1 MDSTPAY
8 TSKIDPTNFIV
19 VCTVIALVWATVQFL
34 IIAVTKINQL
44 SYNRGDEERAS
55 LNAHGPSS
63 SKQMELLREVHQ
75 AITSGAEA
83 FLRAEYTYCVIFEAV
98 FAVVIFF
105 LISWGQ
111 KSFFLGALT
120 TVAFILGAGTS
131 ILSGYIGMKV
141 AVYANVRTTINCLL
155 NQGFKEGF
163 NTAFRAGSVLGFA
176 VTGLGI
182 LVLYLMMIA
191 FYQYFE
197 QDQWTVMMDCISGYG
212 LGGSSVAL
220 FGRVGGGIYTKA
232 ADVGA
237 DLVGKVVHGIPE
249 VCINTQIY
257 IYTDT
262 HELDSIFH
270 HKKVNLN

>member
-1 MDSTPAY
+1 MASVDATPAF

-44 SYNRGDEERAS
+44 SYTRGDEERAS
-55 LNAHGPSS
+55 LNQHGPSS

-98 FAVVIFF
+98 FGVVIFV

-120 TVAFILGAGTS
+120 TIAFVLGAGTS

-141 AVYANVRTTINCLL
+141 AVYANVRTTINCLM
-155 NQGFKEGF
+155 NHGFKEGF

-176 VTGLGI
+176 VTGLGV
-182 LVLYLMMIA
+182 LVLYLLMIA

-197 QDQWTVMMDCISGYG
+197 QDQWTIMMDCISGYG

-249 VCINTQIY
+249 VCIC
-257 IYTDT
+257 T
-262 HELDSIFH
+262 HAFFLLFI
-270 HKKVNLN
+270 